1 MQIVQP
7 RARRRV
13 MAAVAIVALAAGSG
27 ASCSRLFHSDD
38 DAGGEPPRPSSS
50 MPHGGSSGPPE
61 SSTSSS
67 QPAEVAPAGDD
78 PGGTPGGDDHGSAT
92 PGGAAPGA
100 GGGTPG
106 GGAPAGG
113 GKPGGGK
120 PAGGTPSGGKPAG
133 GTPGGGGAN
142 PGGGTPAAGGGTA
155 NCPNVEIVTARGT
168 GESQNAAGGLAGL
181 NNGIAAQVPGTKI
194 YQVVYPASA
203 DFLNSPP
210 VGTRDALAHMTTKAA
225 QCANTRF
232 FVTGYSQ
239 GGMVMTGVLQQL
251 PGNLQPRIIG
261 GVMYGNPYYK
271 GNSPS
276 AQGPDKAA
284 QGIIPS
290 GIPASYGARIH
301 DYCAQG
307 DTVCGSGA
315 KAGSGGLPASGISAA
330 HLTYPRSQLEKGAIT
345 WAVGLIKSS

>member
-13 MAAVAIVALAAGSG
+13 MAGVAIVALVAGSG
-27 ASCSRLFHSDD
+27 ASCSRFRH
-38 DAGGEPPRPSSS
+38 GGGGTGGGSPRPSWS
-50 MPHGGSSGPPE
+50 MPGGGGGGGG
-61 SSTSSS
+61 
-67 QPAEVAPAGDD
+67 Q
-78 PGGTPGGDDHGSAT
+78 PGGGDTGGGMPGMDHGDGDDHG
-92 PGGAAPGA
+92 GGAAPGGGGGLPGGDGQSGGGMPGMDHGG

-106 GGAPAGG
+106 GGG
-113 GKPGGGK
+113 
-120 PAGGTPSGGKPAG
+120 S
-133 GTPGGGGAN
+133 GGGGL
-142 PGGGTPAAGGGTA
+142 PGGGTA

-181 NNGIAAQVPGTKI
+181 NNGIVSQVPGTKI
-194 YQVVYPASA
+194 YQVVYPATA
-203 DFLNSPP
+203 DFTTSAAK
-210 VGTRDALAHMTTKAA
+210 GTKDALAHITAKVA
-225 QCANTRF
+225 QCPNTRF

-239 GGMVMTGVLQQL
+239 GGMVLTGVLQQL
-251 PGNLQPRIIG
+251 PANLQAKIIG

-284 QGIIPS
+284 QGIIPT
-290 GIPASYGARIH
+290 GIPASYGNRIH

-315 KAGSGGLPASGISAA
+315 KAGSVGLPASGISAA
-330 HLTYPRSQLEKGAIT
+330 HLTYPRSQLEKGAVT